1 MKTLVT
7 DPFNYLQ
14 VESCKTRNASAVVT
28 IDYTSVGETLP
39 VGTSSALIWT
49 AATTIRDENETILFN
64 KPATTLATYNT
75 PASSFLLLS
84 VGKYTVIT
92 TYNDPI
98 NNITL
103 TETYTFDVCDFINLV
118 EVSCSMYTY
127 TNLSTTATVQVHLED
142 TSDAIPA
149 STPVPVSPMGSY
161 TIELPITKPSGER
174 YVSMFK
180 VITTYTLSDTVVTE
194 TKLVSNFCII
204 EDCISTYI
212 LDIICNDIDRCNP
225 CPDEVEL
232 DRMLLLSY
240 SYFMMLNKEFSLNVF
255 YTVLSNTKLA
265 QIQNLNGIMS
275 KLLKF
280 CERKTCLS
288 DSVMNSS
295 EWGVFTLTLNCEG
308 VTPISSYTSNCST
321 CR

>member
-7 DPFNYLQ
+7 EPFNYLQ
-14 VESCKTRNASAVVT
+14 DISCKTRNESAVVT
-28 IDYTSVGETLP
+28 IDYTSTGETLP
-39 VGTSSALIWT
+39 SGSSSASIWT
-49 AATTIRDENETILFN
+49 AATTISDGDGVVLFS
-64 KPATTLATYNT
+64 KPATTLTTYNT

-84 VGKYTVIT
+84 VGTYTVIT
-92 TYNDPI
+92 IYNDPI
-98 NNITL
+98 NNITI
-103 TETYTFDVCDFINLV
+103 TETYSFDVCDFINLV
-118 EVSCSMYTY
+118 ETSCNFYTY
-127 TNLSTTATVQVHLED
+127 TNLSTTATVQVHCED
-142 TSDAIPA
+142 TSNVIPA
-149 STPVPVSPMGSY
+149 STPVVVPPMGSY
-161 TIELPITKPSGER
+161 TIELPLAKPSGER
-174 YVSMFK
+174 YVGMFK
-180 VITTYTLSDTVVTE
+180 IITTYTLSGTPVTE
-194 TKLVSNFCII
+194 IKLVSNFCII

-225 CPDEVEL
+225 CPDEVDL

-265 QIQNLNGIMS
+265 QIQNLNSIMS

-288 DSVMNSS
+288 ESVMNSS

-308 VTPISSYTSNCST
+308 ATPISSYTSTCST
-321 CR
+321 CG